1 VSLRAPAPATG
12 LATAAPASEWRRRDW
27 QRSWYRFRRNPS
39 AVIGS
44 LIVLAV
50 VLTALLAPWIA
61 THPSHVGNVVDF
73 AARHQP
79 PSAEYLLGTDQVG
92 RDVFSRVVFGYRISL
107 TLVVV
112 VLGVSVPFGVV
123 LGLLAGYYGGWV
135 ETLIMRL
142 TDVFLAIPALVMALA
157 LTAAL
162 TPNLTNAMIAISAL
176 WWTWHTRLVYGIV
189 RSLRTEEY
197 VEAAQLLGASTFHLL
212 FRELLPNCVSAIT
225 VKVTL
230 DAGFVIL
237 IGAGLSFLGLGAQ
250 PPAPDLGTMV
260 STGSRYLPD
269 MWWQSVF
276 PGLAILVAI
285 LGFNL
290 LGDGL
295 RDQFDVEVGG

>member
-1 VSLRAPAPATG
+1 VSQAAPPALLTSPV
-12 LATAAPASEWRRRDW
+12 PASERRGRPW
-27 QRSWYRFRRNPS
+27 QRGWYRFRRNPS

-44 LIVLAV
+44 AIVLAV
-50 VLTALLAPWIA
+50 VLTALLAPSIA

-79 PSAEYLLGTDQVG
+79 PSASYLLGTDQVG

-112 VLGVSVPFGVV
+112 VLGASVPFGVV

-197 VEAAQLLGASTFHLL
+197 VEAARLLGASPFHIL

-276 PGLAILVAI
+276 PGLAILIAI

-295 RDQFDVEVGG
+295 RDLFDVEVGG

>member
-1 VSLRAPAPATG
+1 MSLRAPAAELATPAT
-12 LATAAPASEWRRRDW
+12 ASGSRRDW
-27 QRSWYRFRRNPS
+27 HRSWYRFRRNPS
-39 AVIGS
+39 AVVGS

-61 THPSHVGNVVDF
+61 THPSHIGNVVDF
-73 AARHQP
+73 ASRHQP
-79 PSAEYLLGTDQVG
+79 PSAQHLLGTDQVG

-176 WWTWHTRLVYGIV
+176 WWTWHTRLVFGIV

-197 VEAAQLLGASTFHLL
+197 VEAAQLLGASPFHIV

-295 RDQFDVEVGG
+295 RDLFDVEVGG

>member
-1 VSLRAPAPATG
+1 MTTPALVAHAEERAARR
-12 LATAAPASEWRRRDW
+12 TAWRRL
-27 QRSWYRFRRNPS
+27 WYRLRRNPS
-39 AVIGS
+39 ALAGS
-44 LIVLAV
+44 AIVLV
-50 VLTALLAPWIA
+50 VVALAILAPWVA
-61 THPSHVGNVVDF
+61 THPQDAGNVVNF
-73 AARHQP
+73 RARHLP
-79 PSAEYLLGTDQVG
+79 PSAEHWFGTDQVG

-107 TLVVV
+107 LLVVG
-112 VLGVSVPFGVV
+112 VLGLSVPFGVV
-123 LGLLAGYYGGWV
+123 LGLLAGYLGGWV
-135 ETLIMRL
+135 ETLIMRI

-157 LTAAL
+157 ITAAL
-162 TPNLTNAMIAISAL
+162 TPNLTNAMIALAVL

-189 RSLRTEEY
+189 RSLRGEEY
-197 VEAAQLLGASTFHLL
+197 VEAARLLGARTAHVI
-212 FRELLPNCVSAIT
+212 FRELLPNCVSAIS

-276 PGLAILVAI
+276 PGLAILFAI

-295 RDQFDVEVGG
+295 RDLFDVEVA

>member
-1 VSLRAPAPATG
+1 MTAPARTANPAG
-12 LATAAPASEWRRRDW
+12 LADRSRGDGWR
-27 QRSWYRFRRNPS
+27 RSWYRFRRNPS
-39 AVIGS
+39 AVVG
-44 LIVLAV
+44 LAIV
-50 VLTALLAPWIA
+50 VLVVVVALFAPWVA
-61 THPSHVGNVVDF
+61 THPEQAGNFVDF
-73 AARHQP
+73 RARHQP
-79 PSAEYLLGTDQVG
+79 PSAEHWFGTDQVG
-92 RDVFSRVVFGYRISL
+92 RDVFSRVVYGYRISL
-107 TLVVV
+107 LLVVG
-112 VLGVSVPFGVV
+112 VLGLSVPFGVL

-135 ETLIMRL
+135 ETVIMRV

-157 LTAAL
+157 VTAAL
-162 TPNLTNAMIAISAL
+162 TPNLTNAMIAISLL
-176 WWTWHTRLVYGIV
+176 WWTWHTRLIFGIV
-189 RSLRTEEY
+189 RSLRGEEY
-197 VEAAQLLGASTFHLL
+197 VEAARLLGAGPFHLL
-212 FRELLPNCVSAIT
+212 FRELLPNCVSAIS

-295 RDQFDVEVGG
+295 RDLFDVEVA